1 MRRIANKHLLFFTLV
16 LILLILPK
24 LEAELYL
31 AKVDVKIFRD
41 GWVKVVEAYTT
52 SREFVFLE
60 LPESSEVAA
69 VLGDGEPLPYKVSN
83 NTIYIETRQKSEI
96 KVIYYTQSFTS
107 KIGDLWTIQLDFNTS
122 DLTVEFPPGAI
133 IAGLSAIPELVVQQ
147 DSSLVF
153 RFSIG
158 NVTLRYYLKPL
169 LTETGE
175 ESEGMAPMEEK
186 VKDQLEKEKPEAS
199 DKASES
205 GEVSGYNDTISGGN
219 AVTQVS
225 RKEDITFFWYLLS
238 GFAILIAIPI
248 VLIYKM
254 KKASKLAELS
264 EEEADILQFLRKM
277 GGRAYQSDIMRAL
290 GLPKTSTW
298 RYIKRLEEKDLVKV
312 EKIGGKNLVILK

>member
-1 MRRIANKHLLFFTLV
+1 MRRIANKHLLLFTLV

-41 GWVKVVEAYTT
+41 GWVKVVETYTT
-52 SREFVFLE
+52 SREFIFLE
-60 LPESSEVAA
+60 LPESSEIVA
-69 VLGDGEPLPYKVSN
+69 VISDGEPLPYKVSN
-83 NTIYIETRQKSEI
+83 NTIYIETRGKSEI

-122 DLTVEFPPGAI
+122 NLTVEFPPGAI
-133 IAGLSAIPELVVQQ
+133 IAGLSAVPELVAQQ
-147 DSSLVF
+147 GNSLTF
-153 RFSIG
+153 IFSVG

-169 LTETGE
+169 FIEKESEGGMPIKEVKEGSGEEKPKMGE
-175 ESEGMAPMEEK
+175 ESESKSISDYNGTS
-186 VKDQLEKEKPEAS
+186 PEGAIIQIPQG
-199 DKASES
+199 D
-205 GEVSGYNDTISGGN
+205 NM
-219 AVTQVS
+219 
-225 RKEDITFFWYLLS
+225 TFFWLLFL
-238 GFAILIAIPI
+238 GFAVIVAVSIA
-248 VLIYKM
+248 LIYKM

-264 EEEADILQFLRKM
+264 EEEADILQFLRKV

-298 RYIKRLEEKDLVKV
+298 RYIKRLEEKNLVRV